1 VPIKHNLATPTTPTL
16 MQNKSE
22 HAAAKKQKI
31 EQFDPSGVGDIK
43 GGIFGLPFTTDE
55 AEVVLIPVP
64 WEVTVSYSAGTARGP
79 EAIKEASYQLDL
91 FEPTIENAWQ
101 LGIAMEE
108 VSEEWLETSTAS
120 RQKTQTYIHWLE
132 GGGHHISE
140 ATAAELIQ
148 SVDAQGQELL
158 QWLKNKAAAYLKQG
172 KSVGVI
178 GGDHSTPLGL
188 IHALAEEH
196 EEFGILQID
205 AHADLRKAYE
215 GFKYSHASIMYNAL
229 KLKQVKKLVQV
240 GIRDIAESEAELVQQ
255 SNGRIITF
263 YDAMLKENMY
273 EGDTWK
279 KQCRKIIAQL
289 PPKVYISFDIDG
301 LDPKLCP
308 GTGTPVAGGLQFEEA
323 IYLVKALVRSGC
335 KIIGFDLCEVAPGND
350 QWNGNVG
357 ARLLYKLC
365 NWMAVSQNKLTAA
378 GFNTGEK

>member
-1 VPIKHNLATPTTPTL
+1 
-16 MQNKSE
+16 MQNEFNNVSSKQ
-22 HAAAKKQKI
+22 QKI
-31 EQFDPSGVGDIK
+31 AQFDPSGVGDLT
-43 GGIFGLPFTTDE
+43 GGIFGLPFNLDD
-55 AEVVLIPVP
+55 AEVVLIPMP
-64 WEVTVSYSAGTARGP
+64 WEVTVSYNAGTARGP

-91 FEPTIENAWQ
+91 FDPTIENAWQ

-108 VSEEWLETSTAS
+108 VSTDWLEASTDL
-120 RQKTQTYIHWLE
+120 RHKTQTYINWLE
-132 GGGHHISE
+132 GGGHQITE
-140 ATAAELIQ
+140 ATAAELTQ
-148 SVDAQGQELL
+148 KVNTKSLELL
-158 QWLKNKAAAYLKQG
+158 EWLKSKAAGYLKQG

-188 IHALAEEH
+188 LHALADEH

-205 AHADLRKAYE
+205 AHADLRKSYE
-215 GFKYSHASIMYNAL
+215 GFTYSHASIMYNAL

-240 GIRDIAESEAELVQQ
+240 GIRDIAESEAEMVQS

-308 GTGTPVAGGLQFEEA
+308 GTGTPVAGGLELEEA

-378 GFNTGEK
+378 GYTFGEKSGDK

>member
-1 VPIKHNLATPTTPTL
+1 
-16 MQNKSE
+16 MQENSDFE
-22 HAAAKKQKI
+22 TAKQQKI
-31 EQFDPSGVGDIK
+31 EQFDPSDVGDVS

-64 WEVTVSYSAGTARGP
+64 WEVTVSYNSGTAHGP

-91 FEPTIENAWQ
+91 YDPSIEKAWQ

-108 VSEEWLETSTAS
+108 ISTDWLTTSTTS
-120 RQKTQTYIHWLE
+120 RQRTQTYIKWLE
-132 GGGHHISE
+132 GGGHQISE
-140 ATAAELIQ
+140 ETAAELTQ
-148 SVDAQGQELL
+148 SVNEQSQELL
-158 QWLKNKAAAYLKQG
+158 LWLKEKALQYLKNG
-172 KSVGVI
+172 KMVGVI

-188 IHALAEEH
+188 LHALAEEH

-205 AHADLRKAYE
+205 AHADLRNAYE
-215 GFKYSHASIMYNAL
+215 GFEYSHASIMYNAL

-240 GIRDIAESEAELVQQ
+240 GIRDIAESEAELIHS

-263 YDAMLKENMY
+263 YDAMLKENTY

-308 GTGTPVAGGLQFEEA
+308 ATGTPVAGGLEFEEA
-323 IYLVKALVRSGC
+323 IYLIKALVRSGC
-335 KIIGFDLCEVAPGND
+335 KIIGFDVCEVAPGQD

-357 ARLLYKLC
+357 ARLIYKLC

-378 GFNTGEK
+378 GFSAGEK